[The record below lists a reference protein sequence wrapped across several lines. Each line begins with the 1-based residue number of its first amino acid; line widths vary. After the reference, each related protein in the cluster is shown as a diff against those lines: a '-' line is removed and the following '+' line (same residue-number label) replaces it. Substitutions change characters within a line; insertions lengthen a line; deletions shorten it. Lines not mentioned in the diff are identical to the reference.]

1 MRFKEFEEKIED
13 WGRKYDDKP
22 IIKINGYSVLLK
34 MTING
39 KYKPMVRI
47 SSINSYELDTTYLYF
62 SDLANDEKQDLFKI
76 VTEFAATKPED
87 REDEKLFYLK
97 NTSFFTHDYD
107 GYLNFDNCEF
117 YMLNSRD
124 ETKGHKTK
132 FTLEEI
138 EEIKKKFNTTLED
151 FELIEVD
158 CKKDE
163 VNCG

>member
-1 MRFKEFEEKIED
+1 MKYKEFKAEFENWGEKYGYETEVE
-13 WGRKYDDKP
+13 
-22 IIKINGYSVLLK
+22 IKCTYVYVKTKFGMLFKRVA
-34 MTING
+34 
-39 KYKPMVRI
+39 RI
-47 SSINSYELDTTYLYF
+47 RTDSTWALDTDWSSFTDIKEDARVELL
-62 SDLANDEKQDLFKI
+62 SIILKLAKTPPK
-76 VTEFAATKPED
+76 D

-151 FELIEVD
+151 FELIEV
-158 CKKDE
+158 E
-163 VNCG
+163 Q

>member
-1 MRFKEFEEKIED
+1 MRYKEFEEKVEV
-13 WGRKYDDKP
+13 WSEKYGYETEVEINFNCIDVK
-22 IIKINGYSVLLK
+22 IKSGVAFQMIAKIRTDS
-34 MTING
+34 TWA
-39 KYKPMVRI
+39 
-47 SSINSYELDTTYLYF
+47 LDTDWSSFTAIKEDARVELL
-62 SDLANDEKQDLFKI
+62 SIILKLAKTPPK
-76 VTEFAATKPED
+76 D

-151 FELIEVD
+151 FELIEV
-158 CKKDE
+158 E
-163 VNCG
+163 Q